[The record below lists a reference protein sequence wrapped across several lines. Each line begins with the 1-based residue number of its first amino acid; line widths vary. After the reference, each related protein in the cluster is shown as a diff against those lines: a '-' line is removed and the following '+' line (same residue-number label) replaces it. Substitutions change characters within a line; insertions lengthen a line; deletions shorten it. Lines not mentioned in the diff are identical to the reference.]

1 MVRWHV
7 GRNPSTPPD
16 TLAALAQDPDGT
28 VRDAVGDNPSTP
40 LHVLADMIRVRTAP
54 SPDTFHQHRRAV
66 LEKTFVDGGRL
77 DCLPPCPFCENHCVE
92 DSRYYD
98 PDLLNSLLQNTDD
111 LIRRIEDGLHSR

>member
-1 MVRWHV
+1 M

-16 TLAALAQDPDGT
+16 TLTALAQDSEPT
-28 VRDAVGDNPSTP
+28 VRDEVGRNPSTP

-66 LEKTFVDGGRL
+66 LKRTFVDGGRL
-77 DCLPPCPFCENHCVE
+77 DYLPPCPFCENHCVE

-98 PDLLNSLLQNTDD
+98 PALLNSLLQNTDD